1 MPCMGSRLPKRLFKI
16 ITTTCPK
23 MTIKVASTSAKDTI
37 LNTKKFLGS
46 TSYLQ
51 TVLARQM
58 GLRRKTSQWS
68 LRDGAMATDRSK

>member
-1 MPCMGSRLPKRLFKI
+1 MPYMGSSLTKRLIKI
-16 ITTTCPK
+16 IITTCPK
-23 MTIKVASTSAKDTI
+23 MTIKVATISAKDTI

-46 TSYLQ
+46 TSYLL

-68 LRDGAMATDRSK
+68 LRGGAMATDKSK

>member
-1 MPCMGSRLPKRLFKI
+1 MPYMGSSLTKRLIRI
-16 ITTTCPK
+16 INTTCLK
-23 MTIKVASTSAKDTI
+23 MTIKVATTSAKDTI

-46 TSYLQ
+46 TSYLL

-68 LRDGAMATDRSK
+68 LRGGAMATDKSK